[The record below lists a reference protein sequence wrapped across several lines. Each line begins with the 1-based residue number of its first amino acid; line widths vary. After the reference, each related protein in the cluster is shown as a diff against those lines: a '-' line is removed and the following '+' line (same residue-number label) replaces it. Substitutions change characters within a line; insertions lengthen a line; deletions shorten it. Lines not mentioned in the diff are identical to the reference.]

1 MSATA
6 TGRTL
11 ECMGIVAGIPPRGSM
26 SARLPEGS
34 AHPAVPADTAPV
46 VASRPVPAGRSLEAR
61 GRRWPRALPGGIRTR
76 ILAWYVV
83 LLMVSIAVTVVG
95 LRQILTTQLASDI
108 DKALAQEVEEVR
120 RLAGGVDPTTSKPFG
135 GDAAAI
141 LDTFFVRSVPGEY
154 EALYAI
160 VDGEPYKRTVAPVS
174 LFEDPAVLAA
184 WQAASGPTWGRT
196 ESTAGA
202 VRWLA
207 VPLGAGGRQAGVFAA
222 AYYEAERRAQ
232 IDQTV
237 QVTLALSAAVILLAS
252 ALAWGAAGRAI
263 APLRRLTSTA
273 RGIGGRD
280 LGARIQVEGTDEV
293 AELTATLNSM
303 LERLETAFT
312 SQREFLNDVGHE
324 LRTPL
329 TIVRGHLELLDD
341 DPVERRQTVE
351 LMLDELDRMSRYVAD
366 LLLIAR
372 AEQPDFLRRG
382 PVELAEFIESLAAR
396 VRPLGDRAWTVIR
409 VRPVVIFADADRL
422 GQAIVN
428 LASNA
433 VRHTSP
439 GDVIELGA
447 AVDGDHARL
456 WVRDEG
462 TGIAPEEQ
470 QRIFRRFARGRDL
483 LTSASEGTGLG
494 LAIVDAVVVA
504 HGGRTEL
511 ESAVGEGSRFSLVIP
526 IEPPPEEILP

>member
-1 MSATA
+1 M
-6 TGRTL
+6 
-11 ECMGIVAGIPPRGSM
+11 I
-26 SARLPEGS
+26 ARLLR
-34 AHPAVPADTAPV
+34 ADADPAVPTDQ
-46 VASRPVPAGRSLEAR
+46 GIDAR
-61 GRRWPRALPGGIRTR
+61 MRRWPPRLPGGIRTR

-83 LLMVSIAVTVVG
+83 LLMLSIAFTVVG

-120 RLAGGVDPTTSKPFG
+120 RLAGGVDPATARPFG
-135 GDAAAI
+135 DDAAAI
-141 LDTFFVRSVPGEY
+141 FDTFFLHSVPGEY
-154 EALYAI
+154 EVLYAI
-160 VDGEPYKRTVAPVS
+160 VDGQPYKRTVAPVS
-174 LFEDPAVLAA
+174 LFEDPDVLAA
-184 WQAASGPTWGRT
+184 WQSASVPTWGRA
-196 ESTAGA
+196 ESAVGP

-207 VPLGAGGRQAGVFAA
+207 VPLGAGDRRAGVFAA
-222 AYYEAERRAQ
+222 AFYEAERRAQ

-263 APLRRLTSTA
+263 APLRALTRTA
-273 RGIGGRD
+273 HGIGGRD
-280 LGARIQVEGTDEV
+280 LGARIPVEGTDEV

-303 LERLETAFT
+303 LERLETAFA

-329 TIVRGHLELLDD
+329 TIIRGHLELLDD
-341 DPVERRQTVE
+341 DPVERGQTVE
-351 LMLDELDRMSRYVAD
+351 LVLDELDRMSHYVAD

-382 PVELAEFIESLAAR
+382 PVELAEFIDSMAAR
-396 VRPLGDRAWTVIR
+396 LRPLGDRAWAVVP
-409 VRPVVIFADADRL
+409 VRPVVISADADRL
-422 GQAIVN
+422 GQAIAN

-433 VRHTSP
+433 IRHTAP
-439 GDVIELGA
+439 GAVIELGA
-447 AVDGDHARL
+447 AVDGAHARL

-470 QRIFRRFARGRDL
+470 QRIFHRFARGRDR

-494 LAIVDAVVVA
+494 LAIVDAVAVA

-511 ESAVGEGSRFSLVIP
+511 ESALGRGSTFSLVIP
-526 IEPPPEEILP
+526 IEPPPETTLP

>member
-1 MSATA
+1 M
-6 TGRTL
+6 
-11 ECMGIVAGIPPRGSM
+11 I
-26 SARLPEGS
+26 ARLLP
-34 AHPAVPADTAPV
+34 ADADPAVPTDQ
-46 VASRPVPAGRSLEAR
+46 GIDAR
-61 GRRWPRALPGGIRTR
+61 MRRWRPRLPGGIRTR

-83 LLMVSIAVTVVG
+83 LLMLSIAFTVVG
-95 LRQILTTQLASDI
+95 LRQVLTTQLASDI

-120 RLAGGVDPTTSKPFG
+120 RLAGGVDPATAGPFG
-135 GDAAAI
+135 DDAAAI
-141 LDTFFVRSVPGEY
+141 FDTFFLHSVPGEY
-154 EALYAI
+154 EVLYAI
-160 VDGEPYKRTVAPVS
+160 VDGQPYKRTVAPVS
-174 LFEDPAVLAA
+174 LFEDPDVLAA
-184 WQAASGPTWGRT
+184 WQSASVPTWGRA
-196 ESTAGA
+196 ESAVGP

-207 VPLGAGGRQAGVFAA
+207 VPLGAGDRRAGVFAA
-222 AYYEAERRAQ
+222 AFYEAERRAQ

-263 APLRRLTSTA
+263 APLRALTRTA
-273 RGIGGRD
+273 HGIGGRD
-280 LGARIQVEGTDEV
+280 LGARIPVEGTDEV

-303 LERLETAFT
+303 LERLETAFA

-329 TIVRGHLELLDD
+329 TIIRGHLELLDD
-341 DPVERRQTVE
+341 DPVERAQTVE
-351 LMLDELDRMSRYVAD
+351 LVLDELDRMSHYVAD

-382 PVELAEFIESLAAR
+382 PVELAEFINSMAAR
-396 VRPLGDRAWTVIR
+396 LRPLGDRAWAVVP
-409 VRPVVIFADADRL
+409 VRPVVISADADRL
-422 GQAIVN
+422 GQAIAN

-433 VRHTSP
+433 IRHTAP
-439 GDVIELGA
+439 GAVIELGA
-447 AVDGDHARL
+447 AVDGAHVRL

-470 QRIFRRFARGRDL
+470 QRIFHRFARGRDR

-494 LAIVDAVVVA
+494 LAIVDAVAVA

-511 ESAVGEGSRFSLVIP
+511 ESALGRGSTFTLVIP
-526 IEPPPEEILP
+526 IEPPPETTLP

>member
-1 MSATA
+1 
-6 TGRTL
+6 
-11 ECMGIVAGIPPRGSM
+11 MGIVGGASPGGSV
-26 SARLPEGS
+26 SARLP
-34 AHPAVPADTAPV
+34 ATPADAAPV
-46 VASRPVPAGRSLEAR
+46 IAPDAVSDAPAAATRS
-61 GRRWPRALPGGIRTR
+61 RRWPRALPGGIRTR

-120 RLAGGVDPTTSKPFG
+120 RLAGGVDPTTGKPFG

-141 LDTFFVRSVPGEY
+141 LDTFFLRSVPGEY
-154 EALYAI
+154 EALYAL
-160 VDGEPYKRTVAPVS
+160 VDGQPYKRTVAPAS
-174 LFEDPAVLAA
+174 LFEDSAVLAA
-184 WQAASGPTWGRT
+184 WQAASGPIWGRT
-196 ESTAGA
+196 ESAAGA

-222 AYYEAERRAQ
+222 AFYEGERRAQ

-237 QVTLALSAAVILLAS
+237 QVTLALSAAVIVLAS

-263 APLRRLTSTA
+263 APLRRLTTTA

-303 LERLETAFT
+303 LERLETAFA
-312 SQREFLNDVGHE
+312 SQRDFLNDVGHE

-329 TIVRGHLELLDD
+329 TIIRGHLELLDD
-341 DPVERRQTVE
+341 DPVERRQTVD
-351 LMLDELDRMSRYVAD
+351 LVLDELDRMSRYVAD

-382 PVELAEFIESLAAR
+382 PVELAEFIDTLAAR
-396 VRPLGDRAWTVIR
+396 VRPLGDRAWTVAP

-433 VRHTSP
+433 VRHTAP

-511 ESAVGEGSRFSLVIP
+511 ESVLGEGSTFSLVIP
-526 IEPPPEEILP
+526 IEPPLEEILP

>member
-1 MSATA
+1 MIARPLTA
-6 TGRTL
+6 DTD
-11 ECMGIVAGIPPRGSM
+11 
-26 SARLPEGS
+26 
-34 AHPAVPADTAPV
+34 PAVPTDHDTD
-46 VASRPVPAGRSLEAR
+46 AR
-61 GRRWPRALPGGIRTR
+61 IRHWPLRLPGGIRTR

-83 LLMVSIAVTVVG
+83 LLMISIAFMVLG
-95 LRQILTTQLASDI
+95 LRQVLTAQLASDI

-120 RLAGGVDPTTSKPFG
+120 RLAGGVDPATTKPFG
-135 GDAAAI
+135 DDAAAI
-141 LDTFFVRSVPGEY
+141 FDTFLLHSVPGEY
-154 EALYAI
+154 EALYAL
-160 VDGEPYKRTVAPVS
+160 VDGEPYKRTVAPIS
-174 LFEDPAVLAA
+174 LFEDPVALAA
-184 WQAASGPTWGRT
+184 WQAATAPTWGRT
-196 ESTAGA
+196 ETDVGP

-207 VPLGAGGRQAGVFAA
+207 VPLGAGDRRVGVFAA

-237 QVTLALSAAVILLAS
+237 QVTLAVSAAVILLAS

-263 APLRRLTSTA
+263 APLRRLTTTA
-273 RGIGGRD
+273 REIGGRD
-280 LGARIQVEGTDEV
+280 LGARIPVEGTDEV
-293 AELTATLNSM
+293 AELTVTLNSM
-303 LERLETAFT
+303 LERLETAFA
-312 SQREFLNDVGHE
+312 SQRDFLNDVGHE

-351 LMLDELDRMSRYVAD
+351 LVLDELDGMSRYVAD

-382 PVELAEFIESLAAR
+382 PVELAEFVDTLAAR
-396 VRPLGDRAWTVIR
+396 VRPLGDRDWR
-409 VRPVVIFADADRL
+409 VAPIRPVVAFADADRL

-433 VRHTSP
+433 VRHTAP
-439 GDVIELGA
+439 GAVIELGA
-447 AVDGDHARL
+447 VVAGAHARL

-470 QRIFRRFARGRDL
+470 QRIFRRFARGHDR

-494 LAIVDAVVVA
+494 LAIVDAIVVA

-511 ESAVGEGSRFSLVIP
+511 ASVPGKGSTFTLVIP
-526 IEPPPEEILP
+526 IDPPPEGVLP

>member
-1 MSATA
+1 
-6 TGRTL
+6 
-11 ECMGIVAGIPPRGSM
+11 M
-26 SARLPEGS
+26 SARLRAASTSPAAPADTAPLV
-34 AHPAVPADTAPV
+34 AHPAVPADRGLD
-46 VASRPVPAGRSLEAR
+46 ASVRH
-61 GRRWPRALPGGIRTR
+61 WPPRLPGGIRTR

-83 LLMVSIAVTVVG
+83 LLMVSIALTVVG
-95 LRQILTTQLASDI
+95 LRQVLTTQLASDI

-120 RLAGGVDPTTSKPFG
+120 RLAGGVDPATGKSFG
-135 GDAAAI
+135 DDAAAI
-141 LDTFFVRSVPGEY
+141 FDNFFLHSVPGEY
-154 EALYAI
+154 EVLYAI
-160 VDGEPYKRTVAPVS
+160 VDDQPYKRTVAPVS
-174 LFEDPAVLAA
+174 LFEDPAVLTA
-184 WQAASGPTWGRT
+184 WQAASVPTWGRT
-196 ESTAGA
+196 ESTAGP

-207 VPLGAGGRQAGVFAA
+207 VPLGAGDRRAGVFAA
-222 AYYEAERRAQ
+222 AFYEAERQAQ

-237 QVTLALSAAVILLAS
+237 QVMLALSAAVLLLAS

-263 APLRRLTSTA
+263 APLRTLTAAA

-280 LGARIQVEGTDEV
+280 LGARIPVEGRDEV

-341 DPVERRQTVE
+341 DPEERRQTVA
-351 LMLDELDRMSRYVAD
+351 LVLDELDRMSRYVGD

-372 AEQPDFLRRG
+372 AEQPDFLRPG
-382 PVELAEFIESLAAR
+382 PVELAEFLDSLAAHL
-396 VRPLGDRAWTVIR
+396 RPLGERAWTVAA
-409 VRPVVIFADADRL
+409 VRPVIIVADADRL
-422 GQAIVN
+422 TQAILN

-433 VRHTSP
+433 VRHTEP

-447 AVDGDHARL
+447 SVDGAQVRL

-470 QRIFRRFARGRDL
+470 QRIFRRFARGQDR
-483 LTSASEGTGLG
+483 LTSVSEGTGLG
-494 LAIVDAVVVA
+494 LAIVDAIAAA

-511 ESAVGEGSRFSLVIP
+511 ESAPGQGSTFGVVFPLVSP
-526 IEPPPEEILP
+526 IESPPGAPAP